1 MARVIGLNP
10 SITSPSMVAAT
21 VKGVRGVDIETPNA
35 TGSSKWPLQQQ
46 YQRYRDHA
54 AGIADALVKFT
65 PDVVVMSS
73 PESIVLSGNSGI
85 APRRSYAVGVLVV
98 SELVSRGV
106 TVVLIGAKNLRE
118 VVLGAPDGTP
128 QTAEQMRASAA
139 GALGPEGLVKHG
151 DAAALAMVGTELLGV
166 AAPWA
171 TKLKGVL
178 DVEKFELPPGFADT
192 KAELEAEAKTEA
204 MKARAVELVAEL
216 RSAGNDQKPSIVKL
230 AINEDVK
237 RHGFDI
243 DLYTALVHAAT
254 CP

>member
-10 SITSPSMVAAT
+10 SITAPSMVAAT
-21 VKGVRGVDIETPNA
+21 IKGVRGVDIDTPA
-35 TGSSKWPLQQQ
+35 AAGSSKWPLQQQ

-54 AGIADALVKFT
+54 TGIADAIVKFT

-98 SELVSRGV
+98 SELVARGV

-151 DAAALAMVGTELLGV
+151 DAAALAMVGTALLEV

-171 TKLKGVL
+171 TQLKGTL
-178 DVEKFELPPGFADT
+178 DVEKLELPPGFADT
-192 KAELEAEAKTEA
+192 RAALEADAKNEA
-204 MKARAVELVAEL
+204 MKGRAGELAKMLVGAAPDAVE
-216 RSAGNDQKPSIVKL
+216 QSIDF
-230 AINEDVK
+230 DVQS
-237 RHGFDI
+237 RGFDR
-243 DLYTALVHAAT
+243 DLYAALVHQHM
-254 CP
+254 CK